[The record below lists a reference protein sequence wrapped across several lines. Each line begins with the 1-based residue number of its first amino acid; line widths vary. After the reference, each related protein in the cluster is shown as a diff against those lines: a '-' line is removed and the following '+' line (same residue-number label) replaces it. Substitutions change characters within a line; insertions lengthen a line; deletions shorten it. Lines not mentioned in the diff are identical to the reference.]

1 MARAAGLPALG
12 AALAVS
18 LGGVF
23 LAVPENDQVLLVAG
37 ALAGVLLV
45 GSVAA
50 ARVEVGVAVVGA
62 LAVSWT
68 VAAGFVRSPLSAA
81 GAIGCY
87 GLLLV
92 WPALSVRVR
101 TARYRALV
109 AVMHVGLVLLAA
121 RWIGAAADA
130 TWARVAVLAAL
141 LAGLATVLAAPA
153 LLAADRLRGPEG
165 PR

>member
-1 MARAAGLPALG
+1 
-12 AALAVS
+12 VS

-23 LAVPENDQVLLVAG
+23 LALPENGEVLLVAG
-37 ALAGVLLV
+37 ALAGVVLV

-62 LAVSWT
+62 LAVAWT
-68 VAAGFVRSPLSAA
+68 VAAGFARSPLSVA
-81 GAIGCY
+81 GALGCY
-87 GLLLV
+87 GLLLS
-92 WPALSVRVR
+92 WPALTARVR
-101 TARYRALV
+101 SARWLAGVAAL
-109 AVMHVGLVLLAA
+109 HVGLVIFAA

-141 LAGLATVLAAPA
+141 LAGLATVVAAPA
-153 LLAADRLRGPEG
+153 LLAADRLRDPEG